1 MDGVLERVTFANP
14 ETGYTIARIAPER
27 GSGAGPEL
35 VTAVGPLLGAQ
46 VGEFLRLRGRWS
58 SHPRYGRQFE
68 VHSYSTVLP
77 ATAAGIQ
84 KYLGS
89 GLIKGIGPVMA
100 ERMVAH
106 FGVDIMHV
114 IDDEPG
120 RLIEVDG
127 LGPKRTA
134 MIAAAWAEQKA
145 IKEVMIFLQGVG
157 VSTSLAVRIYKKYGD
172 ASVSVVR
179 SEPYRLAADVWG
191 IGFKTADTIA
201 AAVGIAPDSPER
213 IKAGLAYTLSEA
225 ADDGHCYL
233 PAPNLIADAA
243 KILDVPAELIVP
255 CLDELAAAE
264 GVVREAVPA
273 SALSAQAETAPQV
286 PAVYLPPFYQAE
298 RSLAQALLRLL
309 AARADRLSAF
319 AAVDWDKALGWL
331 RGRTGAELAPE
342 QADAVRL
349 ALTSKVAVLTG
360 GPGCGKS
367 FTVRSVVELARA
379 KGAKIVLAAP
389 TGRAAKR
396 LAELTGHEAATIH
409 RLLQLRPGGEPS
421 FDATSPLDADLVV
434 VDETSMVDVILA
446 NKLVK
451 AVPPGAHLLLVGDVD
466 QLPSVGAG
474 EVLADL
480 LAAGSLPVVRLIK
493 IFRQAQQSGIV
504 VNAHRINAGQM
515 PALSGFGDFFWFGC
529 EDTEQTAELVV
540 DIVARRI
547 PARFSLDPRRDV
559 QVLCPMHRGPAGAG
573 NLNLLLQEALTPFAE
588 GRPERRYGGR
598 VFRIGDKVT
607 QLRNNYDKGAAGI
620 FNGTVGVVTGMSL
633 EEHTLTVQTD
643 EDESVDYG
651 FDELDE
657 LAHAYAVT
665 IHRSQ
670 GSEYP
675 AVVIPLTTSSWMMLQ
690 RNLLYTGVTRAKK
703 LVVLAGS
710 AAPWPPRY
718 APGAPAAATPP
729 WLTACTL
736 RVYLPDVVGCELS
749 HDDRMHDP
757 LLVFPAR
764 TAGRTGA
771 RDGQSGSRWRTVA
784 DRLDDLPQAE
794 GTSRCSVAY
803 LGGEA
808 VVRASAPMMGLG
820 LLGGRPRGLFSVVI
834 APWAKIWPPQTPCGS
849 WRSTAPARQIRRI
862 GQGWQYALAS
872 SRSAGRSE
880 NHSCG
885 FSRRHGSGSSSAVAC
900 VVSRTR
906 ELAMACY
913 RPGTGAAGLWLPDR
927 CRPAPERLRRVIRW
941 ACTMSGSRGS
951 AASGSCR
958 PLADPRWR
966 LARWI
971 CFM

>member
-1 MDGVLERVTFANP
+1 MPAVMAGPGGGTSGGAVLDGVLERVTFANP

-27 GSGAGPEL
+27 AGAEL

-46 VGEFLRLRGRWS
+46 VGEFLRLTGRWS

-68 VHSYSTVLP
+68 VHSYATVLP

-114 IDDEPG
+114 IDEAPA
-120 RLIEVDG
+120 RLTEVDG

-134 MIAAAWAEQKA
+134 MIAAAWVEQKA

-179 SEPYRLAADVWG
+179 KEPYRLAADVWG

-201 AAVGIAPDSPER
+201 VAVGIARDSPER

-243 KILDVPAELIVP
+243 KILDVPAELTGP

-264 GVVREAVPA
+264 GVIRETVPAAASPA
-273 SALSAQAETAPQV
+273 SAPAAPQV

-298 RSLAQALLRLL
+298 RSLAQALLRLH
-309 AARADRLSAF
+309 AARADRLAGF
-319 AAVDWDKALGWL
+319 ATVDWDKAFGWL
-331 RGRTGAELAPE
+331 RGRTGGELAPE

-349 ALTSKVAVLTG
+349 ALTSQVAVLTG

-379 KGAKIVLAAP
+379 KGAKIVLTAP

-396 LAELTGHEAATIH
+396 LAELAGHEAATIH
-409 RLLQLRPGGEPS
+409 RLLQLRPGGDPS
-421 FDATSPLDADLVV
+421 FDATTPLDADLVV
-434 VDETSMVDVILA
+434 VDESSMVDVILA

-451 AVPPGAHLLLVGDVD
+451 AVAPGAHLLLVGDVD

-474 EVLADL
+474 EVLRDL
-480 LAAGSLPVVRLIK
+480 LAAGSLPVVRLTK

-504 VNAHRINAGQM
+504 VNAHRINAGQL
-515 PALSGFGDFFWFGC
+515 PAPGGFGDFFWFGC
-529 EDTEQTAELVV
+529 EDTEQTAGLVV

-547 PARFSLDPRRDV
+547 PARFGLDPRRDV

-573 NLNLLLQEALTPFAE
+573 NLNLLLQDALTPFRDGA
-588 GRPERRYGGR
+588 PERRYGGR
-598 VFRIGDKVT
+598 VFRVGDKVT
-607 QLRNNYDKGAAGI
+607 QLRNNYDKGAAGV
-620 FNGTVGVVTGMSL
+620 FNGTVAVVTAISP
-633 EEHTLTVQTD
+633 EEHTLTLRTD
-643 EDESVDYG
+643 EDEQVDYG

-690 RNLLYTGVTRAKK
+690 RNLLYTGITRARK

-710 AAPWPPRY
+710 RRAL
-718 APGAPAAATPP
+718 AAA
-729 WLTACTL
+729 
-736 RVYLPDVVGCELS
+736 V
-749 HDDRMHDP
+749 
-757 LLVFPAR
+757 R
-764 TAGRTGA
+764 TKGAGRRHT
-771 RDGQSGSRWRTVA
+771 
-784 DRLDDLPQAE
+784 
-794 GTSRCSVAY
+794 
-803 LGGEA
+803 
-808 VVRASAPMMGLG
+808 
-820 LLGGRPRGLFSVVI
+820 
-834 APWAKIWPPQTPCGS
+834 
-849 WRSTAPARQIRRI
+849 
-862 GQGWQYALAS
+862 ALAH
-872 SRSAGRSE
+872 RL
-880 NHSCG
+880 
-885 FSRRHGSGSSSAVAC
+885 
-900 VVSRTR
+900 VV
-906 ELAMACY
+906 
-913 RPGTGAAGLWLPDR
+913 
-927 CRPAPERLRRVIRW
+927 
-941 ACTMSGSRGS
+941 
-951 AASGSCR
+951 
-958 PLADPRWR
+958 
-966 LARWI
+966 
-971 CFM
+971 

>member
-1 MDGVLERVTFANP
+1 MRKLHAEDAVLDGVLERVTFANP

-27 GSGAGPEL
+27 GAEL

-46 VGEFLRLRGRWS
+46 IGEFLRLRGRWS
-58 SHPRYGRQFE
+58 AHPRYGRQFE
-68 VHSYSTVLP
+68 VHSYATVLP

-114 IDDEPG
+114 IEETPG
-120 RLIEVDG
+120 RLIEVGG

-179 SEPYRLAADVWG
+179 HEPYRLAADVWG

-201 AAVGIAPDSPER
+201 VAVGIAADSPER

-243 KILDVPAELIVP
+243 KILDVPPELITP
-255 CLDELAAAE
+255 GLDELAAAE

-273 SALSAQAETAPQV
+273 QAQAAPQV

-298 RSLAQALLRLL
+298 RSVAHALLRLL
-309 AARADRLSAF
+309 AARADRLPAF
-319 AAVDWDKALGWL
+319 GAVDWDKALGWL

-342 QADAVRL
+342 QADAVKL

-379 KGAKIVLAAP
+379 KGARIVLAAP

-421 FDATSPLDADLVV
+421 FDATNPLDADLVV

-446 NKLVK
+446 NKLLK
-451 AVPPGAHLLLVGDVD
+451 AVAPGAHLLLVGDVD

-474 EVLADL
+474 EVLRDL
-480 LAAGSLPVVRLIK
+480 LAAGSLPVVRLTK

-504 VNAHRINAGQM
+504 VNAHRINAGQP
-515 PALSGFGDFFWFGC
+515 PALDGFGDFFWFGC
-529 EDTEQTAELVV
+529 EDTEQTAGLVT

-547 PARFSLDPRRDV
+547 PARFGLDPRRDV

-573 NLNLLLQEALTPFAE
+573 NLNLLLQEALTPYAE
-588 GRPERRYGGR
+588 GRARAALRRAGVPGRRQGHPAAEQLRQGRRRRLQRHRGRGHRDVPGGAHPDR
-598 VFRIGDKVT
+598 PHRRGRIGGLRVRRAGRAGPRLRGHHPPLPGQRIPRGGHPAHH
-607 QLRNNYDKGAAGI
+607 QL
-620 FNGTVGVVTGMSL
+620 
-633 EEHTLTVQTD
+633 
-643 EDESVDYG
+643 VD
-651 FDELDE
+651 D
-657 LAHAYAVT
+657 
-665 IHRSQ
+665 
-670 GSEYP
+670 
-675 AVVIPLTTSSWMMLQ
+675 
-690 RNLLYTGVTRAKK
+690 
-703 LVVLAGS
+703 
-710 AAPWPPRY
+710 
-718 APGAPAAATPP
+718 AAAQPALHRGHPGQETGRAGRLPP
-729 WLTACTL
+729 CPG
-736 RVYLPDVVGCELS
+736 RRRPDQGRRPPP
-749 HDDRMHDP
+749 HRP
-757 LLVFPAR
+757 RPPPAR
-764 TAGRTGA
+764 RLSPHRLNRGKTESA
-771 RDGQSGSRWRTVA
+771 RRIAT
-784 DRLDDLPQAE
+784 
-794 GTSRCSVAY
+794 
-803 LGGEA
+803 
-808 VVRASAPMMGLG
+808 
-820 LLGGRPRGLFSVVI
+820 RGL
-834 APWAKIWPPQTPCGS
+834 PT
-849 WRSTAPARQIRRI
+849 
-862 GQGWQYALAS
+862 L
-872 SRSAGRSE
+872 
-880 NHSCG
+880 
-885 FSRRHGSGSSSAVAC
+885 
-900 VVSRTR
+900 
-906 ELAMACY
+906 
-913 RPGTGAAGLWLPDR
+913 
-927 CRPAPERLRRVIRW
+927 
-941 ACTMSGSRGS
+941 
-951 AASGSCR
+951 
-958 PLADPRWR
+958 
-966 LARWI
+966 
-971 CFM
+971 